1 MKTLTIIRCS
11 TLALLVACLVQ
22 PVEAATTPAGDAPT
36 PANPSDIVEI
46 KVLSTHKNY
55 SMFGSSFNVSR
66 FKVRVVAKVTAIE
79 RTDSDLKT
87 GSIITITYPAHTY
100 NFPGWTGPVSIPIL
114 ARKDVCKAHLVGK
127 QGSKEYTP
135 WGPPDK
141 TFEII
146 KK

>member
-1 MKTLTIIRCS
+1 VKTLAIIRCS
-11 TLALLVACLVQ
+11 ALVLLVAHVVQ
-22 PVEAATTPAGDAPT
+22 PVEAAAPSPGDAA
-36 PANPSDIVEI
+36 PAAPSDIVEI
-46 KVLSTHKNY
+46 KVLSTHKQY

-66 FKVRVVAKVTAIE
+66 FKVSVVAKVTAIE
-79 RTDSDLKT
+79 RTDTDLKT
-87 GSIITITYPAHTY
+87 GAIITITYPAHTY

-114 ARKDVCKAHLVGK
+114 ARKDVCKVHLVGK

-141 TFEII
+141 TFEMI